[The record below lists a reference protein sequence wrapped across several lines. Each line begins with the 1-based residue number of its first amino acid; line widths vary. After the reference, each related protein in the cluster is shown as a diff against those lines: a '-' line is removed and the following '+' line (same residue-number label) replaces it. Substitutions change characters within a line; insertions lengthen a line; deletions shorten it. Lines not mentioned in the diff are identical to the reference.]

1 MGTFE
6 VYGLATALAAFGV
19 VLAAGYI
26 LWTAQRILFGPTLER
41 WAGLNDAKAVDVG
54 AMLVLVIPIFV
65 VGLYP
70 KVLTDVFESGI
81 APILAGFGG

>member
-1 MGTFE
+1 
-6 VYGLATALAAFGV
+6 
-19 VLAAGYI
+19 
-26 LWTAQRILFGPTLER
+26 
-41 WAGLNDAKAVDVG
+41 
-54 AMLVLVIPIFV
+54 MLVLIIPIFV